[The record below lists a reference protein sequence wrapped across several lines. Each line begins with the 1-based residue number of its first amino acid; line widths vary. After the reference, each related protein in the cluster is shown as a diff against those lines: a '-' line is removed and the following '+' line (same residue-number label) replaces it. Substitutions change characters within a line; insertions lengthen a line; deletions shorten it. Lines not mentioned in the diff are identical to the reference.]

1 MVAIETELGDRI
13 ESDQPIS
20 LPPSEGG
27 SDSDAKKQKDLYNKH
42 ADIVKKDSSTE
53 IKSENYDEHL
63 KLEITPDMD

>member
-13 ESDQPIS
+13 ESEQPIS

-27 SDSDAKKQKDLYNKH
+27 SDSDAKKLKSDLKKH

-53 IKSENYDEHL
+53 IKSENYDELL
-63 KLEITPDMD
+63 KLDITPDMD